1 MFCFSFDE
9 VYFLLSTTYEI
20 VIEINDVI
28 TRLNAMLIDLCDSFE
43 KSYILPI
50 NFVENKI
57 NKINK
62 IREGTL

>member
-1 MFCFSFDE
+1 MFYFSLDE

-43 KSYILPI
+43 KSYIFPI